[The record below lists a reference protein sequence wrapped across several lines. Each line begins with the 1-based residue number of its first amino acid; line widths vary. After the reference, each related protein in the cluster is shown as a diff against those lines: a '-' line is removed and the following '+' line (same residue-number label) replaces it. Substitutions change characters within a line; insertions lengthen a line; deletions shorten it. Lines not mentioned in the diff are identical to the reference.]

1 MFNKTK
7 PGETGSSS
15 GLGIPTPPETNRA
28 PDPYKPSEPYR
39 APEPARAA
47 TPAAPSAPAAS
58 NRSSNLST
66 LSSGVKY
73 EGNISGGGELQVD
86 GALKGDIRVVRVVIG
101 EGGAVEG
108 AVAADIVEV
117 RGRVS
122 GTITGKSVKLFASAK
137 VEGDI
142 TQERL
147 SVEEGAWFQGRCIQ
161 AKREGAATSEAQS
174 APDRYQPE
182 KTVTPA
188 LPGAKADAKPAAA

>member
-7 PGETGSSS
+7 PGDAGSSS
-15 GLGIPTPPETNRA
+15 GLGIPTPPDA
-28 PDPYKPSEPYR
+28 YKPSEPYR
-39 APEPARAA
+39 APEPTRAA
-47 TPAAPSAPAAS
+47 APAPAPAPSAPSAPA

-86 GALKGDIRVVRVVIG
+86 GSLKGDIRVVRVVIG

-122 GTITGKSVKLFASAK
+122 GTITGKSVKLFASSK

>member
-7 PGETGSSS
+7 PGDAGSSS
-15 GLGIPTPPETNRA
+15 GLGIPTPPDA
-28 PDPYKPSEPYR
+28 YKPSEPYR
-39 APEPARAA
+39 APEPTRAA
-47 TPAAPSAPAAS
+47 TPAATPAPAPSTPSAPA

-86 GALKGDIRVVRVVIG
+86 GSLKGDIRVVRVVIG

-122 GTITGKSVKLFASAK
+122 GTITGKSVKLFASSK

-188 LPGAKADAKPAAA
+188 LPGVKADAKPAAA